1 MKKVILIFTVII
13 ISLIFLKQKITSSF
27 IEKINLKLQEDE
39 VAIIFLSSDNYKSI
53 LVKDN
58 DFNYLIVLEFN
69 KSINELKNNLNKFVN
84 SSINY
89 LLIDDSLVTKMKIN
103 YEAKHNLDEKLNINN
118 LMIEKNDNIIILSNP
133 KFNLCIYDVG
143 KNNNLDNCDF
153 VYFSNIEY
161 KININEKLKAIFYEK
176 DVLNK
181 FKEETYIKW
190 IDNYEIDN
198 ECYTILKLTN
208 DGYDIIT
215 IPIENDIQNF

>member
-1 MKKVILIFTVII
+1 MKKITLIIVLLI
-13 ISLIFLKQKITSSF
+13 ISLIIINQKIVTSF
-27 IEKINLKLQEDE
+27 IEKIDLNLQEDE
-39 VAIIFLSSDNYKSI
+39 IAVVFLSSDNYKSI

-89 LLIDDSLVTKMKIN
+89 LFIDDSLVTKMKIN

-133 KFNLCIYDVG
+133 KLNLCIYDVG

-153 VYFSNIEY
+153 VYFLNIEY

-190 IDNYEIDN
+190 IDNYEITSDSYN
-198 ECYTILKLTN
+198 ILRISN
-208 DGYDIIT
+208 DSYDIIT

>member
-1 MKKVILIFTVII
+1 MFYKY
-13 ISLIFLKQKITSSF
+13 KITPSF
-27 IEKINLKLQEDE
+27 IEKINLNLQEDE
-39 VAIIFLSSDNYKSI
+39 IAIIFLSSDNYKSI

-69 KSINELKNNLNKFVN
+69 KNINKLKNNLNKFVN
-84 SSINY
+84 SNINY

-103 YEAKHNLDEKLNINN
+103 YETKHDFDENLNINN
-118 LMIEKNDNIIILSNP
+118 LMIEKNNNIITLSNRE
-133 KFNLCIYDVG
+133 FNLCIYDVG

-161 KININEKLKAIFYEK
+161 KININEKLKTIFYEK
-176 DVLNK
+176 DILNK

-198 ECYTILKLTN
+198 EYYTILKLSN
-208 DGYDIIT
+208 DTYDIIT